1 VLSSSAAQTSAVA
14 VVGGWSAAAVGG
26 TSPSGRR
33 GGGGESARAEC
44 ATSGVDE
51 RREQASR
58 AGASSASRSSE
69 AEAEW
74 GTWCLDGQTP
84 ASKHWRLNIYPT
96 GPLLFLPYLIF
107 GGYHLYNTQIRWQI
121 LLLY

>member
-1 VLSSSAAQTSAVA
+1 V
-14 VVGGWSAAAVGG
+14 AAVGG
-26 TSPSGRR
+26 ASLSGWR
-33 GGGGESARAEC
+33 GGGGESVRAEC
-44 ATSGVDE
+44 ATCGADE

-58 AGASSASRSSE
+58 AGASGVSRSSE
-69 AEAEW
+69 AEAEAER
-74 GTWCLDGQTP
+74 GTWRPDGQTP